1 MRNAVTDRW
10 AEREHETRLKP
21 GAMKAQY
28 IDARARGDLE
38 VLPTVAGEAI
48 GMIGARLP
56 AAEIVAAMVREAEA
70 ALKAGAALTR

>member
-1 MRNAVTDRW
+1 MRNAVTDEW
-10 AEREHETRLKP
+10 AQRQHETRLKP
-21 GAMKAQY
+21 GAMQPQY
-28 IDARARGDLE
+28 ADARLRGDLE